1 MQPGTVAGI
10 ESGSSMRVI
19 PDGSFRQTLC
29 WSLTGEMSQASD
41 FGESFSVHLVA
52 TFDLEFIC

>member
-10 ESGSSMRVI
+10 ESGSSIRVI
-19 PDGSFRQTLC
+19 PEGSLRQTLC

-41 FGESFSVHLVA
+41 LGKSFRVQLVA
-52 TFDLEFIC
+52 IFDFEFIC